1 MILSEAFARAM
12 VDAESYHHEQS
23 RKSTDIPYVSHLLG
37 VCSLVL
43 EAGGSETEAIAALLH
58 DAAEDCG
65 GRPVLA
71 AIETKFGPDVARI
84 VEACSDA
91 FVAVGEVKPPWR
103 QRKTTYI
110 EHLRRADEST
120 LLVSA
125 ADKLHNLRAIQADFM
140 QIGDSVFDRFS
151 TGGSNKR
158 VDVLWYY
165 HELYDVYVQRL
176 SDDNERLCRL
186 TKPLREVLRW
196 FDEPPES
203 NTSNRARTQW

>member
-43 EAGGSETEAIAALLH
+43 EAGGNETEAIAALLH

-65 GRPVLA
+65 GRPVLS
-71 AIETKFGPDVARI
+71 AIEAQFGSDVARI

-91 FVAVGEVKPPWR
+91 FVAVGEAKPPWR
-103 QRKTTYI
+103 QRKATYI
-110 EHLRRADEST
+110 EHLRSADEST

-151 TGGSNKR
+151 TGSPNKR
-158 VDVLWYY
+158 ADVLWYY
-165 HELYDVYVQRL
+165 HELYGVYSQRL
-176 SDDNERLCRL
+176 TDDNKRLCRL
-186 TKPLREVLRW
+186 TKPLSEVLRW
-196 FDEPPES
+196 FDEPRDSGPA
-203 NTSNRARTQW
+203 N